1 MVYYYTSKNINMLN
15 NIINDYK
22 AFNEISPCEY
32 MQMYIE
38 KCPETMENSRIT
50 WIVETFLRI
59 EKHSHFYKDV
69 KSQILKEIPEE
80 DQDYFIIIFDA
91 ILFQITPN
99 DMAHLYKCLFNLSK
113 PLLKTLTTLLSNDKV
128 LEFISHIAQS
138 DYDTNFITE
147 KINAPLYSWQPYMKE
162 MTNNFNRY
170 VTKMYNKKI
179 KQPTKPVSPRVLNR
193 KIKTTFSQP
202 LKKSSPTPPNSIC
215 KGSKMLTKS
224 VIDQKLKQ
232 MHEINQ
238 KKALHLLQT
247 VKTNNNHYC
256 SQKSENYYKKISEIK
271 DEIKNEYENYLPK
284 LLPKINMSSTPP
296 VVKETTTTLKRIN
309 KRIQLTEKEELQWL
323 EDLMTNCR
331 NTTKIEELEEYDRQ
345 EKERE
350 RLLDIEKKHLLG
362 KISYEDALIAKKK
375 LYDENKKKYDNF
387 LKEKRLWEEEIE
399 NWKRNEMNKNRKQVE
414 KLSLIELDM
423 LHAKNL
429 NIAKKKEIASQ
440 LKKESENILS
450 KAEREK
456 QEELDRKIKMI
467 RELKILAMIAKKA
480 KVPKVFDL
488 TESSGL
494 GLLCE
499 MSIAELQ
506 EKLNITKIELKEE
519 LDKKR
524 KNIQDQKKAL
534 QNDLEETKK
543 SIKNYMS
550 ERGNIRIQKKKQ
562 KKIVDL
568 SSSNEINELKK
579 MLEEKRNLRMKI
591 TF

>member
-1 MVYYYTSKNINMLN
+1 MVYYYTSKHTNMLK
-15 NIINDYK
+15 NIINDYGT
-22 AFNEISPCEY
+22 FNEISPCEY

-38 KCPETMENSRIT
+38 KCPETMENTTIT

-59 EKHSHFYKDV
+59 QKHSHFHKEV
-69 KSQILKEIPEE
+69 KSHILKELSEE

-91 ILFQITPN
+91 ILFQISPK
-99 DMAHLYKCLFNLSK
+99 DMSNLYKCLFNLSK
-113 PLLKTLTTLLSNDKV
+113 PLLKTFPTLLSNDDI
-128 LEFISHIAQS
+128 LAFISHIAQS

-147 KINAPLYSWQPYMKE
+147 KINTPLHSWQPYMKE
-162 MTNNFNRY
+162 MINNYNRY

-179 KQPTKPVSPRVLNR
+179 KPPTTPVSPRVLNR
-193 KIKTTFSQP
+193 KIKTTFSHS

-232 MHEINQ
+232 LHDINTQ
-238 KKALHLLQT
+238 KAVHLLQT
-247 VKTNNNHYC
+247 VKANNNHYC
-256 SQKSENYYKKISEIK
+256 SQKSENYYKKLSEIK
-271 DEIKNEYENYLPK
+271 DEIKNEYENNFPK
-284 LLPKINMSSTPP
+284 LPPKANISSTPP
-296 VVKETTTTLKRIN
+296 PVKETTTTLKRIN

-323 EDLMTNCR
+323 EDLMINCR

-375 LYDENKKKYDNF
+375 LYDENKKKYDIF

-429 NIAKKKEIASQ
+429 NIAKKKEIANQ
-440 LKKESENILS
+440 IKKESENIIS

-467 RELKILAMIAKKA
+467 RELKILTMIAKKA
-480 KVPKVFDL
+480 KVPKIIDF

-506 EKLNITKIELKEE
+506 ERLNFTKIELKEE

-524 KNIQDQKKAL
+524 KKIQDQKL
-534 QNDLEETKK
+534 TLNNDLEETKK
-543 SIKNYMS
+543 NITNYMS
-550 ERGNIRIQKKKQ
+550 ERRNIRKQ
-562 KKIVDL
+562 KKNQNKIVDM

-579 MLEEKRNLRMKI
+579 ILEEKRNLRMKL
-591 TF
+591 TC